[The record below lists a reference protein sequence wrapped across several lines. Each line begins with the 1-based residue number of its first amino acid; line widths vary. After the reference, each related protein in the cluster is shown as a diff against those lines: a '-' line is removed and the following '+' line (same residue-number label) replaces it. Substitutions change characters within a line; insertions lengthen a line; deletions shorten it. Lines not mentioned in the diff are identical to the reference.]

1 MMARLDLF
9 SLFMLGI
16 FGTGHC
22 IGMCGPLVF
31 AIPGQTSKWSAHV
44 HYHLGRIAAYALCG
58 AAMGGIGAAAAS
70 LPGIIRLQVMISLL
84 AAVFILFLGL
94 MRLGWMAEPAFL
106 LSSVLDKILGQGR
119 FRRMAQNPHRLAA
132 MLGLGFLLGFLPCG
146 LTYAALARA
155 LVAGG
160 PIQGGLYLTAFGMG
174 TLPGLMIAGSGA
186 FGLFRRYRRQSDILA
201 GMLMVAMALRLAF
214 KACISLF

>member
-31 AIPGQTSKWSAHV
+31 AFPGQTSKWSAHV
-44 HYHLGRIAAYALCG
+44 HYHLGRIAAYTLCG
-58 AAMGGIGAAAAS
+58 ASMGGIGAAAAS
-70 LPGIIRLQVMISLL
+70 LPGITRIQVLISFL
-84 AAVFILFLGL
+84 AAVLILFLGL
-94 MRLGWMAEPAFL
+94 MRLGWMAEPGFL
-106 LSSVLDKILGQGR
+106 WSSVLDKILGQGR
-119 FRRMAQNPHRLAA
+119 LRRMAENPQRLPA

-155 LVAGG
+155 LAAGG
-160 PIQGGLYLTAFGMG
+160 PIQGGLFLMAFGVG

-201 GMLMVAMALRLAF
+201 GVLMVAMALRLAF